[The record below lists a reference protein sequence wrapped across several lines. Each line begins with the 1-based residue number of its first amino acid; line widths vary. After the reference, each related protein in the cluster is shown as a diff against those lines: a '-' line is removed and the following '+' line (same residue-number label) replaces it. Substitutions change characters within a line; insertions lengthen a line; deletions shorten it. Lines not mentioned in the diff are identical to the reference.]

1 MTDHP
6 YYGLFLFMYHY
17 ELRRGEA
24 FGLHWKDI
32 DFTENTIHIRQQV
45 YLVGREPKIGLL
57 KTRASVRDLPLLPSI
72 KQELQAEYERRL
84 YLDGDELLYL
94 TKKDNPID
102 GRSFIKT
109 FKDAARKVGL
119 KEITLHEIRHSV
131 ATMLKEANVSAKDAQ
146 VILGHSSITTLQIY
160 THSTETEKSN
170 ALLAVTDKIYNKHN
184 DNDQAKNILID
195 DKGV

>member
-6 YYGLFLFMYHY
+6 YYSLFLIMCHY
-17 ELRRGEA
+17 ELQRGEA

-32 DFTENTIHIRQQV
+32 DFTENTIHIRRQV
-45 YLVGREPKIGLL
+45 YLVGHEPKLGSL
-57 KTRASVRDLPLLPSI
+57 KTRASARDLPLLPSI
-72 KQELQAEYERRL
+72 KQELQAEYERWL
-84 YLDGDELLYL
+84 YPDGHELLYL

-146 VILGHSSITTLQIY
+146 VILRHFSITIILQIY
-160 THSTETEKSN
+160 THSIEAEKSN

-184 DNDQAKNILID
+184 DNDQAKISL
-195 DKGV
+195 

>member
-6 YYGLFLFMYHY
+6 YYGLFLIMFYY
-17 ELRRGEA
+17 GLRRGEA
-24 FGLHWKDI
+24 FGLRWKDI

-45 YLVGREPKIGLL
+45 YLVGHEPKIGSL
-57 KTRASVRDLPLLPSI
+57 KTRASVRDLPPLPSI

-84 YLDGDELLYL
+84 YPYGDELLYL
-94 TKKDNPID
+94 TKKGNPID

-119 KEITLHEIRHSV
+119 KEITLHEIRHCV

-146 VILGHSSITTLQIY
+146 VILGHSSITTTLQIY

-184 DNDQAKNILID
+184 DNDQAKTSL
-195 DKGV
+195 

>member
-1 MTDHP
+1 M
-6 YYGLFLFMYHY
+6 
-17 ELRRGEA
+17 
-24 FGLHWKDI
+24 
-32 DFTENTIHIRQQV
+32 
-45 YLVGREPKIGLL
+45 GREPKIGSL
-57 KTRASVRDLPLLPSI
+57 KTRASVRDLPPLPSI

-94 TKKDNPID
+94 TKKDNLID

-109 FKDAARKVGL
+109 FKDAVRKVGL

-184 DNDQAKNILID
+184 DNDQAKTSL
-195 DKGV
+195 

>member
-1 MTDHP
+1 M
-6 YYGLFLFMYHY
+6 
-17 ELRRGEA
+17 
-24 FGLHWKDI
+24 
-32 DFTENTIHIRQQV
+32 
-45 YLVGREPKIGLL
+45 GREPKIGSL
-57 KTRASVRDLPLLPSI
+57 KTRASVRDLPPLPSI

-94 TKKDNPID
+94 TKKDNPMD
-102 GRSFIKT
+102 DRNFIKT

-146 VILGHSSITTLQIY
+146 VILRHFSITIILQIY
-160 THSTETEKSN
+160 THSIEAEKSN

-184 DNDQAKNILID
+184 DNDQAKISL
-195 DKGV
+195 

>member
-1 MTDHP
+1 MC
-6 YYGLFLFMYHY
+6 HY

-45 YLVGREPKIGLL
+45 YLVGHEPKIGSL

-72 KQELQAEYERRL
+72 KQELRAEYERRL
-84 YLDGDELLYL
+84 YPDGDELLYL

-146 VILGHSSITTLQIY
+146 VILRYFSITIILQIY
-160 THSTETEKSN
+160 THSIEAEKSN
-170 ALLAVTDKIYNKHN
+170 ALLAVTYKIYNKHN
-184 DNDQAKNILID
+184 DNDQAKTSL
-195 DKGV
+195 